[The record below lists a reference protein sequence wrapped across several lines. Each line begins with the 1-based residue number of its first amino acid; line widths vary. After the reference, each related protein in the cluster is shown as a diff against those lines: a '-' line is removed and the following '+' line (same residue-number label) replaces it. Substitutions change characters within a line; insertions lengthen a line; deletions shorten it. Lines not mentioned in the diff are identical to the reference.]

1 MPDPLDLF
9 HPLVREWFSDR
20 IGTPTDVQAKAW
32 PLIAA
37 RKHVLVTAPTGSGK
51 TLTAFLWGIDQ
62 LIRGRW
68 APGNVR
74 MLYVSPLKAL
84 NNDIQ
89 RNLLTPLDQL
99 RALFQQAGEP
109 FPDIRVVT
117 RSGDTPQSER
127 QRMVRRPPEILI
139 TTPES
144 LNILLSS
151 RKGRDLFTGLQSV
164 ILDEIHAVAPTKRGT
179 HLITAVERLVLLAGE
194 FQRIAISATIK
205 PLALVADFVGGY
217 RLIETG
223 GEPQYV
229 KRAVTIIESGQD
241 KAYQIQVRFPSTS
254 PEEGEDREKDPRL
267 KPFLQRQ
274 FLPRLA
280 EECRHVI
287 ERHRST
293 LVFTNNRRHCEA
305 ISMLINKEAGE
316 MLAYSHHG
324 SLSREVRLVV
334 EQRLKQGDLKAIV
347 ATSSLELG
355 IDIGALDEVVLVG
368 TPMSVS
374 SAVQR
379 VGRAGH
385 QVGAPSHG
393 LMFPM
398 HGRDIVDA
406 AVVARAVIDRDIES
420 VMPIT
425 APLDVLAQVLV
436 SMAGVETWNL
446 DKLYN
451 FIRTAWPFRDLPRR
465 PFDLV
470 VDMLAGKYR
479 ETRLRALQPL
489 VSVDR
494 IDNTVAAG
502 PSSLRLLYSSGGT
515 IPDRGYFS
523 LRRADTLAKIGE
535 LDEEFVWERRTGD
548 SFTLGMHSWR
558 IGRITHSDVFVEPLR
573 SRTTNV
579 PFWRAEELD
588 RAFHVSDRI
597 GRFLETAE
605 AHLSRGAA
613 GEKTLWND
621 LQDRYFLNDS
631 AADALVGFLKLQ
643 RSATRAPLP
652 HHRHVLIERTAD
664 TSGEGTRVIIHTLW
678 GGRVNRPLALA
689 LSQAWERG
697 AGRVREKIDVLSD
710 NDCIVLLLPGE
721 WTVGSS
727 SRSTAPHV
735 PDVFS
740 LLDPG
745 ELESLLRER
754 LEQTGFFGA
763 RFRENAARAL
773 LLPRQSFN
781 RRMPL
786 WLTRQRSKKLLDAVA
801 GYEDFPILAETWR
814 TCLQDE
820 FDLPRLRQLLEEIRA
835 GQISVTETATVEPS
849 PFAGNMLWRI
859 TNILMY
865 EDDTPAGA
873 RVSNLSDDLIK
884 EAVFASELRPQ
895 LAPELVAVFEK
906 KAQRLYEGYAPR
918 SPEELLDWI
927 RERLFIPE
935 SEWKLLLAAIDRDTS
950 LKPAV
955 ARASVET
962 KAVVARL
969 SKSTRGVVAIEN
981 VPRFLRALGLHAAEA
996 DWAPLAAG
1004 PLPHLPAR
1012 AGHADDDLAKADP
1025 LAGWLAEWLRFYG
1038 PVEKNFILSALALDE
1053 ARLGE
1058 ALETLLETRAIVA
1071 DYLVAPGDRV
1081 QLCDAENLEI
1091 LLRLSRAR
1099 ARAVFEPLPAA
1110 DLPLFLARH
1119 QQLLGTPPGSC
1130 GGCPIFATGQE
1141 SASKMGHPPQ
1151 LPGGVPDVLELQ
1163 QALEPLLGHPM
1174 PAALLETE
1182 VLPARIPNYTP
1193 ATLDSVVAESDLMW
1207 FGAGHEKIALCF
1219 LHNRDLFAADTSKGD
1234 WMEAARRLFTDARGQ
1249 YYFNVLLDQT
1259 RMSSAELA
1267 STLWDLVWEG
1277 KAGNDTF
1284 GALRKGIE
1292 ADFKV
1297 REPGASVRRT
1307 GRLSHRRASAAQ
1319 FSAWKSSRAYPG
1331 AWRMLPPPDPPADL
1345 IDLEELNK
1353 DRVRVLLMRY
1363 GVLFRE
1369 LLARELP
1376 ALRWGALFRA
1386 LRLME
1391 LSGEIV
1397 AGNFFNGVPGIQ
1409 FASHESV
1416 RALQQGLDHDA
1427 IYWLNAA
1434 DPASLCGADIDSL
1447 KHGLP
1452 KRVPGSHLVY
1462 HGNRLVIVSKSYG
1475 KHLEIRVPPDHP
1487 RLTDYFGFMRA
1498 MLTRAFHPMHRISI
1512 EKINGGRVLYSPY
1525 LSWLRDSF
1533 EVSADPKTVWLWLR

>member
-9 HPLVREWFSDR
+9 HPLVRDWFSECV
-20 IGTPTDVQAKAW
+20 GTPTDVQAKAW

-37 RKHVLVTAPTGSGK
+37 KKHVLVTAPTGSGK
-51 TLTAFLWGIDQ
+51 TLTAFLWGLDQ

-74 MLYVSPLKAL
+74 VLYVSPLKAL

-89 RNLLTPLDQL
+89 RNLLTPLEQL
-99 RALFQQAGEP
+99 RARFQQALEP

-151 RKGRDLFTGLQSV
+151 RKGRDLFSGIQSV

-229 KRAVTIIESGQD
+229 KRPVTIIESGQD
-241 KAYQIQVRFPSTS
+241 KAYEIQVRFPSTS
-254 PEEGEDREKDPRL
+254 PEDGEDREKDPRL
-267 KPFLQRQ
+267 KLFLQRP
-274 FLPRLA
+274 FLPWLA
-280 EECRHVI
+280 EECRNVI
-287 ERHRST
+287 ARHNST

-305 ISMLINKEAGE
+305 ISLMINKEAGE

-334 EQRLKQGDLKAIV
+334 EQRLKQGELRAIV

-406 AVVARAVIDRDIES
+406 AVVARAVIDRDIEA
-420 VMPIT
+420 VMPIS

-436 SMAGVETWNL
+436 SMAGVEKWNL
-446 DKLYN
+446 DRLYN
-451 FIRTAWPFRDLPRR
+451 VIRTAWPFRDLPRR
-465 PFDLV
+465 SFDLV

-494 IDNTVAAG
+494 LDNTIAAG

-548 SFTLGMHSWR
+548 SFTLGMQSWR
-558 IGRITHSDVFVEPLR
+558 ISRITHSDVFVEPLR
-573 SRTTNV
+573 TRTTNV

-588 RAFHVSDRI
+588 RAFHVSERI
-597 GRFLETAE
+597 GNFLETAE
-605 AHLSRGAA
+605 AYLSRGAA
-613 GEKTLWND
+613 GEKTLRRE
-621 LQDRYFLNDS
+621 LQARYFLNEP

-643 RSATRAPLP
+643 RSTTRAPLP
-652 HHRHVLIERTAD
+652 HRRHVLIERTAD
-664 TSGEGTRVIIHTLW
+664 TGGEGTRIIIHTLW

-689 LSQAWERG
+689 LSQAWEHSPARRR
-697 AGRVREKIDVLSD
+697 ANIDVLSD
-710 NDCIVLLLPGE
+710 NDCIVLLVPGA

-727 SRSTAPHV
+727 SRSTAPHG

-786 WLTRQRSKKLLDAVA
+786 WLTRQRSKKLLEAVA
-801 GYEDFPILAETWR
+801 DYEDFPILAETWR

-820 FDLPRLRQLLEEIRA
+820 FDLPRLRQLLEEIRDGHIA
-835 GQISVTETATVEPS
+835 VTETATAEPS

-865 EDDTPAGA
+865 EDDTPVGA

-895 LAPELVAVFEK
+895 LAPELVAAFEK

-918 SPEELLDWI
+918 SPDELLDWI
-927 RERLFIPE
+927 KERLFIPE
-935 SEWKLLLAAIDRDTS
+935 PEWKLLLAAIDRDAS
-950 LKPAV
+950 LKPAA
-955 ARASVET
+955 ARTAVEA
-962 KAVVARL
+962 KAVMARL
-969 SKSTRGVVAIEN
+969 SKSARGVVALEN
-981 VPRFLRALGLHAAEA
+981 VPRLLRALGLPPEEVE
-996 DWAPLAAG
+996 WAPLAAG
-1004 PLPHLPAR
+1004 PLPHLPTR
-1012 AGHADDDLAKADP
+1012 TGHAGDDLAKADP
-1025 LAGWLAEWLRFYG
+1025 LAGWLGEWLRFYG
-1038 PVEKNFILSALALDE
+1038 PIEKKFILSALALDE

-1058 ALETLLETRAIVA
+1058 ALETLLETRAVVA
-1071 DYLVAPGDRV
+1071 DHLVAPGDRV

-1099 ARAVFEPLPAA
+1099 ARARFEPLPAA

-1119 QQLLGTPPGSC
+1119 QQIYGANC
-1130 GGCPIFATGQE
+1130 GA
-1141 SASKMGHPPQ
+1141 
-1151 LPGGVPDVLELQ
+1151 GVPPADRSAGVPPADRSAGVSPADRSAGVSPALELQ

-1174 PAALLETE
+1174 LAALLETE
-1182 VLPARIPNYTP
+1182 VLPARIPGYTP
-1193 ATLDSVVAESDLMW
+1193 ATLDAITAESDLMW
-1207 FGAGHEKIALCF
+1207 FGVGREKIALCF
-1219 LHNRDLFAADTSKGD
+1219 SHNRDLFAAASQGE
-1234 WMEAARRLFTDARGQ
+1234 WLEAAHRLFTDAHGQ

-1267 STLWDLVWEG
+1267 QTLWKLVWEG
-1277 KAGNDTF
+1277 KATNDTF

-1292 ADFKV
+1292 MGFKV
-1297 REPGASVRRT
+1297 REPGTPIRRT
-1307 GRLSHRRASAAQ
+1307 GRVSHRAQ

-1331 AWRMLPPPDPPADL
+1331 AWHMLPPPEPPADL

-1397 AGNFFNGVPGIQ
+1397 TGNFFNGVPGIQ
-1409 FASHESV
+1409 FASHEAV
-1416 RALQQGLDHDA
+1416 RTLQQGLDHDA
-1427 IYWLNAA
+1427 VYWLNAA
-1434 DPASLCGADIDSL
+1434 DPASLCGADLESL
-1447 KHGLP
+1447 KHDLP

-1487 RLTDYFGFMRA
+1487 RLTDYFGFLRA
-1498 MLTRAFHPMHRISI
+1498 MLTRTFHPMHRISI
-1512 EKINGGRVLYSPY
+1512 EKINSDRVLYSPY

-1533 EVSADPKTVWLWLR
+1533 EVSADPKTVWLYRT

>member
-1 MPDPLDLF
+1 MDPLELF
-9 HPLVREWFSDR
+9 HPLVREWFSSCV
-20 IGTPTDVQAKAW
+20 GTPTDVQAKAW

-51 TLTAFLWGIDQ
+51 TLTAFLWGLDQ

-74 MLYVSPLKAL
+74 VLYVSPLKAL

-89 RNLLTPLDQL
+89 CNLLTPLDQL
-99 RALFQQAGEP
+99 RERFQQALEP

-151 RKGRDLFTGLQSV
+151 RKGRDLFTGLESV

-205 PLALVADFVGGY
+205 PLALVTDFVGGY
-217 RLIETG
+217 RLVETS

-229 KRAVTIIESGQD
+229 KRPVTIIESGQD
-241 KAYQIQVRFPSTS
+241 KSYKIQVRFPGTS
-254 PEEGEDREKDPRL
+254 PEDSEDREKDPRL

-280 EECRHVI
+280 EECRNVI
-287 ERHRST
+287 ARHNST

-305 ISMLINKEAGE
+305 ISMMINKEAGE

-334 EQRLKQGDLKAIV
+334 EQRLKQGELRAIV

-406 AVVARAVIDRDIES
+406 AVVARAAIDRDIEA
-420 VMPIT
+420 VAPIS
-425 APLDVLAQVLV
+425 APLDVLAQVVV
-436 SMAGVETWNL
+436 SMAGVEKWNL

-451 FIRTAWPFRDLPRR
+451 VIRTAWPFHDLPQHS
-465 PFDLV
+465 FDLV

-494 IDNTVAAG
+494 LDNTVAAG

-548 SFTLGMHSWR
+548 SFTLGMQSWR
-558 IGRITHSDVFVEPLR
+558 ISRITHSDVFVEPLR
-573 SRTTNV
+573 ARTTNV

-588 RAFHVSDRI
+588 RAFHLSERI
-597 GRFLETAE
+597 GNFLETAE
-605 AHLSRGAA
+605 AHLARGAA
-613 GEKTLWND
+613 GEKTLRND
-621 LQDRYFLNDS
+621 LQARYFLNNS

-643 RSATRAPLP
+643 RSITRSPLP
-652 HHRHVLIERTAD
+652 HRHNVLVEHAAD
-664 TSGEGTRVIIHTLW
+664 TSGDGTRIVVHTVW

-689 LSQAWERG
+689 LGQAWEQSAAHR
-697 AGRVREKIDVLSD
+697 RENIEVLSD
-710 NDCIVLLLPGE
+710 NDCIVLLLPGV
-721 WTVGSS
+721 WTAGQAVGSS

-735 PDVFS
+735 PDIFS
-740 LLDPG
+740 LLGPG
-745 ELESLLRER
+745 ELEPLLRER

-786 WLTRQRSKKLLDAVA
+786 WLTRQRSKKLFEAVA

-820 FDLPRLRQLLEEIRA
+820 FDLPRLRQLLEEIRN
-835 GQISVTETATVEPS
+835 GQITITEAATAKPS
-849 PFAGNMLWRI
+849 PFASSMLWRI

-865 EDDTPAGA
+865 KDDTPAAA

-895 LAPELVAVFEK
+895 LAPELVAAFEK

-927 RERLFIPE
+927 KERLFIPE
-935 SEWKLLLAAIDRDTS
+935 PEWKLLQAAMDRDAGI
-950 LKPAV
+950 KPAA
-955 ARASVET
+955 ARSAVET

-969 SKSTRGVVAIEN
+969 SKSARGVVALEN
-981 VPRFLRALGLHAAEA
+981 VPRFLRALGLHA
-996 DWAPLAAG
+996 DGIKWAPLAAG
-1004 PLPHLPAR
+1004 PLPRLPVR
-1012 AGHADDDLAKADP
+1012 AGHADDELAKADP
-1025 LAGWLAEWLRFYG
+1025 LAGWLDEWLRFYG
-1038 PVEKNFILSALALDE
+1038 PVDKKFILSALALDE
-1053 ARLGE
+1053 ARLAQ
-1058 ALETLLETRAIVA
+1058 ALETLLETRAVVA
-1071 DYLVAPGDRV
+1071 DYLVTPGDRV

-1099 ARAVFEPLPAA
+1099 ARATFEPLPAA

-1119 QQLLGTPPGSC
+1119 QHLISAGVLTAASPPADC
-1130 GGCPIFATGQE
+1130 GA
-1141 SASKMGHPPQ
+1141 
-1151 LPGGVPDVLELQ
+1151 GVSLALELQ

-1182 VLPARIPNYTP
+1182 VLPARIPGYTP
-1193 ATLDSVVAESDLMW
+1193 ATLDSVTAESDLMW
-1207 FGAGHEKIALCF
+1207 FGAGREKIALCF
-1219 LHNRDLFAADTSKGD
+1219 SHNRDLFAADGAKGQ
-1234 WMEAARRLFTDARGQ
+1234 WMESAQRLFTDARGQ

-1277 KAGNDTF
+1277 KAANDSF

-1292 ADFKV
+1292 TDFKV
-1297 REPGASVRRT
+1297 REPGVSVRRT
-1307 GRLSHRRASAAQ
+1307 GRLSHRAA

-1331 AWRMLPPPDPPADL
+1331 AWRMLPPPEPPADL

-1363 GVLFRE
+1363 GVVFRE

-1376 ALRWGALFRA
+1376 TLRWGALFRA

-1397 AGNFFNGVPGIQ
+1397 TGNFFSGVPGIQ
-1409 FASHESV
+1409 FASHEAV
-1416 RALQQGLDHDA
+1416 RTLQQGLDHDA
-1427 IYWLNAA
+1427 VYWLNAA
-1434 DPASLCGADIDSL
+1434 DPASLCGVDLESL

-1452 KRVPGSHLVY
+1452 KRVPGTHLVY
-1462 HGNRLVIVSKSYG
+1462 HGNQLVIVSKSYG
-1475 KHLEIRVPPDHP
+1475 KNLEIRVPPDHP
-1487 RLTDYFGFMRA
+1487 RLTDYFDFLRA
-1498 MLTRAFHPMHRISI
+1498 MLTRAFRPMHRISI
-1512 EKINGGRVLYSPY
+1512 EKINSDRVLYSPY